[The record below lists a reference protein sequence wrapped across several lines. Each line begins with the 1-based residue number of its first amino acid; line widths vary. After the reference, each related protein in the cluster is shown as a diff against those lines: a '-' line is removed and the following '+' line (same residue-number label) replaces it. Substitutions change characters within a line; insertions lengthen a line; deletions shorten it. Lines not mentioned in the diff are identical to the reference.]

1 MKRLT
6 FIEID
11 LDYCALRFGE
21 GACNAAAGEKC
32 FNTKATCK
40 VRSRFVNEPVTL
52 RFAIGTS
59 YLSESSID
67 YTAACIEDISF
78 MPATVSLGENLGT
91 RASLDVTMSDF
102 LYPDTGKGFDKYVQ
116 ERSYDPFEKGTFWGK
131 FRARHPYLRGRA
143 IRLIRGELG
152 QSLEQMETR
161 HFVMESF
168 QSASLDGRYRIVA
181 KDALKMADGDRAKAP
196 VVSRGFI
203 VSGITASAMT
213 AVIAPAGIGDLEYP
227 QSGVV
232 NIAGKE
238 ICYFTRSGDTLTLT
252 RGQEGTLA
260 IEHKAQDRVQVCI
273 RYNGQD
279 PADIIRDL
287 FVNYAGVPAE
297 YIRLDNW
304 KAETGAFLR
313 RLYTRIIAEPT
324 AVDKLVSELIE
335 QAALSVW
342 WDDVSRTIRLAVLR
356 KIETDAAVF
365 DDSSILKGS
374 LQITE
379 QPQRRL
385 SQVSTYFG
393 ITSPLSKASEP
404 TSYHSMQFDVNL
416 EAEDDYG
423 GAAIKTIYSSWVP
436 RFGRPIA
443 QRVNEIMLGRFVD
456 PPRQFRFS
464 TFLDPDIQP
473 PVLGRGYRLFARP
486 LQNAAGDQEAVPIQI
501 TRLLPTDTGFDITA
515 DEMRFVEFSSEDLDN
530 RTIIIDSNTLNFNWR
545 VAYDQLYPAPTANDD
560 IICIV
565 SAGVIVGSQSVYQPA
580 FDVGNWPSGCKLTLQ
595 VKGRI
600 QGKGG
605 NGAFIN
611 PDIQAETGGDALYTR
626 YPVRLKDN
634 HQIWSGGGGG
644 LVQTAGGGFRYG
656 GGGGQGYL
664 AGSQMLSNLAASS
677 EQPGM
682 PSIGYP
688 GGAAGQTGGGGNPFA
703 DCGKAINGHS
713 FITFDGGQGDIRG
726 PRVN

>member
-1 MKRLT
+1 M
-6 FIEID
+6 
-11 LDYCALRFGE
+11 
-21 GACNAAAGEKC
+21 
-32 FNTKATCK
+32 
-40 VRSRFVNEPVTL
+40 
-52 RFAIGTS
+52 
-59 YLSESSID
+59 
-67 YTAACIEDISF
+67 
-78 MPATVSLGENLGT
+78 
-91 RASLDVTMSDF
+91 
-102 LYPDTGKGFDKYVQ
+102 
-116 ERSYDPFEKGTFWGK
+116 
-131 FRARHPYLRGRA
+131 
-143 IRLIRGELG
+143 
-152 QSLEQMETR
+152 
-161 HFVMESF
+161 
-168 QSASLDGRYRIVA
+168 
-181 KDALKMADGDRAKAP
+181 
-196 VVSRGFI
+196 
-203 VSGITASAMT
+203 
-213 AVIAPAGIGDLEYP
+213 
-227 QSGVV
+227 
-232 NIAGKE
+232 
-238 ICYFTRSGDTLTLT
+238 
-252 RGQEGTLA
+252 
-260 IEHKAQDRVQVCI
+260 
-273 RYNGQD
+273 
-279 PADIIRDL
+279 
-287 FVNYAGVPAE
+287 NYAGVPAE

-365 DDSSILKGS
+365 DDSNILKGS

-404 TSYHSMQFDVNL
+404 ISYHSMQFDVNL

-486 LQNAAGDQEAVPIQI
+486 LQNAAGEQEAVPIQI

-560 IICIV
+560 IVCIV
-565 SAGVIVGSQSVYQPA
+565 SAGVIVGSQSIDLPA
-580 FDVGNWPSGCKLTLQ
+580 FNVGSWPAGCKLTLQ
-595 VKGRI
+595 VRGRI

-605 NGAFIN
+605 NGAWIN
-611 PDIQAETGGDALYTR
+611 SSGAGERGGHALYSR
-626 YPVRLKDN
+626 NPVKIKN
-634 HQIWSGGGGG
+634 NNQIWSGGGGG
-644 LVQTAGGGFRYG
+644 HERVQSGTFRYG

-664 AGSQMLSNLAASS
+664 AGSQQMPLNIATS
-677 EQPGM
+677 ENAGTPTPG
-682 PSIGYP
+682 YA
-688 GGAAGQTGGGGNPFA
+688 GGAAGAPAGNGHA
-703 DCGKAINGHS
+703 DCGNAIDGHS
-713 FITFDGGQGDIRG
+713 FLTFEGGQGDIRG